1 MWSQF
6 IIAKRVLL
14 LSSVL
19 LLSACSVFNQ
29 SIGSL
34 VLDNPQSATLTPR
47 ASTYQDLLSLPPP
60 KGKIIAAIYN
70 FRDQS
75 GQYKPAPSSSFSTS
89 VTQGATSMLVTAMT
103 DSGWFIPLEREG
115 LQNLI
120 TERKIIRAAQNKLDV
135 PANNQNTLPSLLS
148 ANIIL
153 EGGII
158 AYESNIRTGGE
169 GLRYFGVGGSEQY
182 REDQVTVNLRA
193 IDVRT
198 GRVAHSVM
206 TTKKILSQEITSG
219 VYRFIEFKELLEIEA
234 GTTINE
240 PSQLCVLSAIELALI
255 HLIADGIEQGS
266 WALDKP
272 DDLNDLTLTKY
283 LGVDPKVGA

>member
-1 MWSQF
+1 
-6 IIAKRVLL
+6 
-14 LSSVL
+14 
-19 LLSACSVFNQ
+19 
-29 SIGSL
+29 
-34 VLDNPQSATLTPR
+34 
-47 ASTYQDLLSLPPP
+47 
-60 KGKIIAAIYN
+60 
-70 FRDQS
+70 
-75 GQYKPAPSSSFSTS
+75 
-89 VTQGATSMLVTAMT
+89 
-103 DSGWFIPLEREG
+103 
-115 LQNLI
+115 
-120 TERKIIRAAQNKLDV
+120 
-135 PANNQNTLPSLLS
+135 LS

-219 VYRFIEFKELLEIEA
+219 VYRFIEFKELLEMEA

-272 DDLNDLTLTKY
+272 NDLNDSTLTKY
-283 LGVDPKVGA
+283 LGVEPKIGA

>member
-1 MWSQF
+1 MGLQF
-6 IIAKRVLL
+6 ITVKRVFL
-14 LSSVL
+14 LSAVL
-19 LLSACSVFNQ
+19 LLSACSVANR
-29 SIGSL
+29 SVDSL

-47 ASTYQDLLSLPPP
+47 ASTYQDLLGLPSP
-60 KGKIIAAIYN
+60 KGKIVAAIYN
-70 FRDQS
+70 FRDQT

-89 VTQGATSMLVTAMT
+89 VTQGATSMLMSAMT

-115 LQNLI
+115 LQNLL
-120 TERKIIRAAQNKLDV
+120 TERKIIRAAQNKPDV
-135 PANNQNTLPSLLS
+135 PANNQNTLTSLLS

-206 TTKKILSQEITSG
+206 TTKKIFSQEITSG
-219 VYRFIEFKELLEIEA
+219 VYRFIEFKELLEMEA

-272 DDLNDLTLTKY
+272 NDLNDSTLTKY
-283 LGVDPKVGA
+283 LGVEPKIGA

>member
-1 MWSQF
+1 MGLQF
-6 IIAKRVLL
+6 ITVKRVFL
-14 LSSVL
+14 LSAVL
-19 LLSACSVFNQ
+19 LLSACSVANR
-29 SIGSL
+29 SVDSL

-47 ASTYQDLLSLPPP
+47 ASTYQDLLALPSP
-60 KGKIIAAIYN
+60 KGKIVAAIYN
-70 FRDQS
+70 FRDQT

-89 VTQGATSMLVTAMT
+89 VTQGATSMLMSAMT

-115 LQNLI
+115 LQNLL
-120 TERKIIRAAQNKLDV
+120 TERKIIRAAQNKPDV
-135 PANNQNTLPSLLS
+135 PANNQNTLTSLLS

-206 TTKKILSQEITSG
+206 TTKKIFSQEITSG
-219 VYRFIEFKELLEIEA
+219 VYRFIEFKELLEMEA

-272 DDLNDLTLTKY
+272 NDLNDSTLTKY
-283 LGVDPKVGA
+283 LGVEPKIGA

>member
-1 MWSQF
+1 MGLQF
-6 IIAKRVLL
+6 ITVKRVFL
-14 LSSVL
+14 LSAVL
-19 LLSACSVFNQ
+19 LLSACSVANR
-29 SIGSL
+29 SVDSL

-47 ASTYQDLLSLPPP
+47 ASTYQDLLGLPSP
-60 KGKIIAAIYN
+60 KGKIVAAIYN
-70 FRDQS
+70 FRDQT

-89 VTQGATSMLVTAMT
+89 VTQGATSMLMSAMT

-115 LQNLI
+115 LQNLL
-120 TERKIIRAAQNKLDV
+120 TERKIIRAAQNKPDV
-135 PANNQNTLPSLLS
+135 PANNQNTLTSLLS

-206 TTKKILSQEITSG
+206 TTKRIFSQEITSG
-219 VYRFIEFKELLEIEA
+219 VYRFIEFKELLEMEA

-255 HLIADGIEQGS
+255 HLIAAGIEQGS

-272 DDLNDLTLTKY
+272 NDLNDSTLTKY
-283 LGVDPKVGA
+283 LGVEPKIGA